1 MMLKKDVKELSMTR
15 MTILAV
21 CLSIGTLSGCTTLEE
36 RQRAN
41 GGYDYVDAK
50 QSERYQV
57 PSDVDTPFI
66 KSDFDIPD
74 IGSEAPQDLIG
85 DKITVVSPALV
96 LPLVTGSHVEEG
108 LKEATVWFDK
118 IDDSQPLDTTIWN
131 SLISFLE
138 ERNIGIVDFDPEKQT
153 LVTDWMIID
162 EDEEGGWFNWTSTDR
177 SIGRRF
183 EFSLDL
189 KPHGRTAK
197 LRTELRDYLE
207 TVGDNVIAD
216 LNSEQERRNE
226 VDILNQVISHYEKQV
241 RIEDIKRIRQ
251 IRSGFEME
259 MGFNNKGEPAY
270 VVDGDYDL
278 VWPRL
283 LLVLRKLGFNVKD
296 LDKSNGLLFVNYGG
310 EQSSWWEGWFTSSEE
325 KLELDKTD
333 YRIQVNKQSGKTAVT
348 LLDNESNPFE
358 ANKVT
363 EIFPTFA
370 RVMASDD
377 LDI

>member
-1 MMLKKDVKELSMTR
+1 MLKKDVKELSMTR

>member
-1 MMLKKDVKELSMTR
+1 MTR